1 MYREALKWLM
11 MSHTPTLSHQVYIY
25 PPTILHTVGA
35 PGSLSTRRHF
45 HFKDSHTKLVA
56 IWYVRLFHQGSPFG
70 EQVGRRCKSNRKL
83 EPLCPLSAFF
93 FFFFCVQI
101 QSSSA
106 CHSCLECRQICGR
119 VVTWPAGGCYRW
131 PSERQIALAAPIKRA
146 VSHTHTYRSGSRAS
160 PKRLLGEEFHTIK
173 SGMGFL
179 LSNLYSVSLW
189 GGAEFYGLSIYS
201 R

>member
-93 FFFFCVQI
+93 FFLRANTIQLCVSLLPRVSANMRQGCHVARGGVL
-101 QSSSA
+101 SVAFREADSA
-106 CHSCLECRQICGR
+106 CSSNQKSCL
-119 VVTWPAGGCYRW
+119 
-131 PSERQIALAAPIKRA
+131 
-146 VSHTHTYRSGSRAS
+146 SHTHLQVWLAR
-160 PKRLLGEEFHTIK
+160 
-173 SGMGFL
+173 
-179 LSNLYSVSLW
+179 
-189 GGAEFYGLSIYS
+189 
-201 R
+201 